1 VRGAVHDPHR
11 ADHPPSEWI
20 LRWCARLKPG
30 SEVLDLACGSGRHS
44 RALAALGHR
53 VDAVDIDAGCAAAL
67 AGTAGVR
74 FRALDL
80 EHGLWPFEREQY
92 DAVVVANYLYRPTL
106 PLLAEALR
114 EGGILV
120 YETFAVGNEQFG
132 RPSNPAFLLAP
143 FELAACFSPVL
154 HVLAFEDGVRER
166 PTPARVQRLCAV
178 KTTPSRLDR
187 LSLPEAR

>member
-1 VRGAVHDPHR
+1 MHDRHR
-11 ADHPPSEWI
+11 EAQPPSDWVV
-20 LRWCARLKPG
+20 RWCARLTPG
-30 SEVLDLACGSGRHS
+30 CDVLDLACGSGRHS

-53 VDAVDIDAGCAAAL
+53 VDAVDIDASCGTAL
-67 AGTAGVR
+67 AGIAGVR

-80 EHGLWPFEREQY
+80 ENGPWPFEGQLY
-92 DAVVVANYLYRPTL
+92 DAIVVANYLHRPTL
-106 PLLAEALR
+106 PLLADALR

-120 YETFAVGNEQFG
+120 YETFAAGNEQFG

-143 FELAACFSPVL
+143 FELAACFAPKL

-178 KTTPSRLDR
+178 RTQSARLDR
-187 LSLPEAR
+187 LLLADSR

>member
-1 VRGAVHDPHR
+1 VRGVHASEHDAR
-11 ADHPPSEWI
+11 PPSEWI
-20 LRWCARLKPG
+20 LRWCARLTPG

-53 VDAVDIDAGCAAAL
+53 VDAVDIDPSCGSAL
-67 AGTAGVR
+67 TAIPGVR

-80 EHGLWPFEREQY
+80 ENAPWPFEGQQY
-92 DAVVVANYLYRPTL
+92 DAIVVANYLYRPTL

-114 EGGILV
+114 DGGILV

-143 FELAACFSPVL
+143 FELAACFAPKL
-154 HVLAFEDGVRER
+154 HVLAFEDGVREG
-166 PTPARVQRLCAV
+166 PVPARVQRLCAV
-178 KTTPSRLDR
+178 RTQPARLDR
-187 LSLPEAR
+187 LVLPDPR